1 MNYGACCGDGIC
13 AGSRCRNP
21 KTEAGGMPTT
31 TAASGNDGAVVT
43 QIGDGQI
50 QVPTSAPPLP
60 TPTPTIPIVNG
71 AGKAMPGLA
80 AAGVALAF
88 LL

>member
-1 MNYGACCGDGIC
+1 MATTSAAN
-13 AGSRCRNP
+13 
-21 KTEAGGMPTT
+21 GGMD
-31 TAASGNDGAVVT
+31 GGAVVT

-50 QVPTSAPPLP
+50 QVPTSAPVLP
-60 TPTPTIPIVNG
+60 TATPTIPIVNG